1 MAVGSF
7 VCHNITVLDEMIV
20 EDSETFT
27 ITVETF
33 NPNDMITE
41 PSTATVTVMDD
52 DSKYKNCFL
61 STSILAHYYC
71 SSQQSKSY
79 HL

>member
-52 DSKYKNCFL
+52 DSKYKNCL
-61 STSILAHYYC
+61 STSILAQYYC
-71 SSQQSKSY
+71 SSQ
-79 HL
+79 